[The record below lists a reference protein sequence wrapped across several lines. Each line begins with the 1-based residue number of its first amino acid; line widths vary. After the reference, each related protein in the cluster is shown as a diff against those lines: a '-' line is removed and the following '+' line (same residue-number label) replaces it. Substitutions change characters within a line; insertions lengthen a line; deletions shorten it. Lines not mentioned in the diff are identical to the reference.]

1 MTLTTA
7 SITNETLTASL
18 LALEDLTNRLTVLT
32 LHSVAHPEKSRRL
45 HLLLEDLSSVMSFCK
60 EEMEVFVPRT

>member
-7 SITNETLTASL
+7 SSGNETLTASL

-32 LHSVAHPEKSRRL
+32 LHAVAHPEKSPLLR
-45 HLLLEDLSSVMSFCK
+45 LLLEDLSEAMSFCE

>member
-7 SITNETLTASL
+7 SISNETLTASL

-32 LHSVAHPEKSRRL
+32 LHSVAHPEKSPRL
-45 HLLLEDLSSVMSFCK
+45 RLPAPL
-60 EEMEVFVPRT
+60 R